1 MLIALC
7 LLGATIYMTITLFS
21 SAWLNT
27 SFQHQQSQIISI
39 NMLENCQDI
48 EDLEWL
54 LFENHHKMTKYQEV
68 YHKLSQ
74 NLEEL
79 SKNCHK
85 YINSTNLTPSSF
97 KFHQQ
102 QTLDIIKGRYLN
114 FSIPNDSSLN
124 PDLSCGRFPLESD
137 LNITDIYWQV
147 TNTTNGTFY
156 LYNAYYDDRK
166 DVNGLPFVRILAL
179 INVLDPVVKTFCQ
192 FWYENVNEPLVAEV
206 YEYRYIWNR
215 KWGSNKKGASPYL
228 ISCEVPLS
236 VPPSHVSLVERRCGS
251 ANNLMKVK
259 NKRPKRNKKEA
270 FIVSVKRFEFTDDI
284 SLQIIEWSEILKIL
298 GVNKVEFFVHFCH
311 SNVLNVL
318 KFYESEGFMNIKF
331 IKYPSDFQN
340 ERKKNWHQYS
350 QNQLISYH
358 DTFYEHMYS
367 YDFMVPMDTDE
378 FIMPLRDK
386 DRTWN
391 DLLKR
396 TIQKSRKKKK
406 QKFDCYP
413 VDNHYFLL
421 QSSYQNEA
429 IAGIPKN
436 LYFLP
441 NIYRANNFT
450 KNGGNAKTFM
460 KMDRVLTVH
469 NHFPFSCLD
478 DQNDFK
484 CKRFGVAR
492 EDGQLSHY
500 RVNCTNKE
508 CKESIDDPVRDES
521 LWKFKDEIVE
531 NVRDVIE
538 RIKKYTKG
546 EVDLKLEEVT

>member
-1 MLIALC
+1 MALLKRIKIFTILTFLGIFLYILISGSLIN
-7 LLGATIYMTITLFS
+7 LSIF
-21 SAWLNT
+21 
-27 SFQHQQSQIISI
+27 SI
-39 NMLENCQDI
+39 NYQNFLPNNDESFCKSINNWDVI
-48 EDLEWL
+48 VEFEWL
-54 LFENHHKMTKYQEV
+54 IKNNQEPNQDFEDF
-68 YHKLSQ
+68 L
-74 NLEEL
+74 
-79 SKNCHK
+79 KNCHK

-114 FSIPNDSSLN
+114 FSFPHDSSLN

-166 DVNGLPFVRILAL
+166 DVNGLPFVRIVAL

-192 FWYENVNEPLVAEV
+192 FWYENVNEPLVAEI

-215 KWGSNKKGASPYL
+215 KWGWNKKGASPYL

-406 QKFDCYP
+406 QTFDCYP

-421 QSSYQNEA
+421 QSSHQNEA

-460 KMDRVLTVH
+460 RMDRVLTVH

-521 LWKFKDEIVE
+521 LWKFKDEILG
-531 NVRDVIE
+531 NVKKVLEKIE
-538 RIKKYTKG
+538 DFSSGKLKI
-546 EVDLKLEEVT
+546 KLEN